1 LIFHRRC
8 STLPFAPPPHQV
20 HPTALYLIEGCGQ
33 LGTVAMNWGD
43 GYATDPAVVAAGGV
57 QSAAPFFDAVLS
69 KPYKDRVV
77 LAPHIYPPSIS
88 LQTQG

>member
-1 LIFHRRC
+1 
-8 STLPFAPPPHQV
+8 
-20 HPTALYLIEGCGQ
+20 
-33 LGTVAMNWGD
+33 MNWGD